1 MRALGASP
9 WVCLSVRA
17 LVHSQGNDVASGV
30 LLVAKFQ
37 SPLSWEELC
46 GASLYQLREEGLLV
60 RQLPK
65 ASLNSC
71 TQVWLRLVSGLRGG
85 GAGTESED
93 QMLINYTQKGLG
105 SDRTSYGRKT
115 RKTFL

>member
-17 LVHSQGNDVASGV
+17 IVHSQGNDIASGV

-60 RQLPK
+60 SQLSK
-65 ASLNSC
+65 ASLNFS
-71 TQVWLRLVSGLRGG
+71 TQVWLWCLNCEGEVRAPKPKIKCS
-85 GAGTESED
+85 
-93 QMLINYTQKGLG
+93 
-105 SDRTSYGRKT
+105 
-115 RKTFL
+115 

>member
-17 LVHSQGNDVASGV
+17 IVHSQGNDIASGV

-60 RQLPK
+60 SSFPK
-65 ASLNSC
+65 HPLILA
-71 TQVWLRLVSGLRGG
+71 LRFG
-85 GAGTESED
+85 
-93 QMLINYTQKGLG
+93 
-105 SDRTSYGRKT
+105 
-115 RKTFL
+115 

>member
-17 LVHSQGNDVASGV
+17 LVLSQGNDIASGV

-60 RQLPK
+60 SQLSK
-65 ASLNSC
+65 ASLNSS
-71 TQVWLRLVSGLRGG
+71 TQVWLRLVYGLRGG
-85 GAGTESED
+85 GARTETED
-93 QMLINYTQKGLG
+93 QILINSTQKRLG
-105 SDRTSYGRKT
+105 SDRSSYGRKT
-115 RKTFL
+115 FL